1 MPQDHV
7 YGHPVEATNV
17 DSSQTKAPILAAFSG
32 IAPGY
37 FESLVRTKNSANSRD
52 R

>member
-1 MPQDHV
+1 MLQDRV
-7 YGHPVEATNV
+7 YSHSMVATNV
-17 DSSQTKAPILAAFSG
+17 DSIQTKAPILAAISG